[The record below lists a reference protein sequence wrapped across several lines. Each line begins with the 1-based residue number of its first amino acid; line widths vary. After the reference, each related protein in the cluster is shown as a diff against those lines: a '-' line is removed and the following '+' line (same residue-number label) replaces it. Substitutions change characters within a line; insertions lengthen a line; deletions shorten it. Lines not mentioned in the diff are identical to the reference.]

1 MGIYSIRP
9 FNFKAALAIP
19 LLVMAGLLMF
29 EPSALDLGLA
39 RLMYEPNSGFI
50 GRNSAFLED
59 VLHDR
64 AKQVVIVFA
73 VLAIVGFAV
82 SFIWSRLYSWRRR
95 LGYMVL
101 ALGVSTALVTPV
113 KTFTAVQCP
122 WSLEEFGGQE
132 VYSGLLEPRPETA
145 KPGRCWPGGH
155 ASAGFSLLALFF
167 ALRDLKPRAARAC
180 LVFAI
185 GLGTVFSLGRMLQGA
200 HFFSHNLWTFLFDW
214 LICTFFYWL
223 ILYRTNVPASSCAA
237 LQVAR

>member
-1 MGIYSIRP
+1 MVTYAVRA
-9 FNFKAALAIP
+9 FNFKAAFILP
-19 LLVMAGLLMF
+19 LVLMASLLIF

-39 RLMYEPNSGFI
+39 RLMYSPESGFI
-50 GRNSAFLED
+50 GAKSFFLED
-59 VLHDR
+59 ILHDR
-64 AKQVVIVFA
+64 AKQLVIVFA
-73 VLAIVGFAV
+73 VLAIIGFV
-82 SFIWSRLYSWRRR
+82 LSCVLLRFFSWRRR

-101 ALGVSTALVTPV
+101 ALGVSTALVTPM
-113 KTFTAVQCP
+113 KTFTAVHCP

-223 ILYRTNVPASSCAA
+223 ILYRNSPPAAYCAA